1 MANYNTFIIYD
12 CKRRKNVLVTSS
24 ARKAKEAI
32 HTGFKIEVWND
43 NTLIEV
49 IYANAICSINKY
61 ISLEKQYI
69 TNKQAKAELRNKN
82 KRRKS
87 HGL

>member
-24 ARKAKEAI
+24 ARKAKNTI
-32 HTGFKIEVWND
+32 YVGSKIEVWNG
-43 NTLIEV
+43 NVLIEI
-49 IYANAICSINKY
+49 IYKRTIDKINKY

-69 TNKQAKAELRNKN
+69 ASKQTKAALRNEN
-82 KRRKS
+82 KRRKG
-87 HGL
+87 HDL